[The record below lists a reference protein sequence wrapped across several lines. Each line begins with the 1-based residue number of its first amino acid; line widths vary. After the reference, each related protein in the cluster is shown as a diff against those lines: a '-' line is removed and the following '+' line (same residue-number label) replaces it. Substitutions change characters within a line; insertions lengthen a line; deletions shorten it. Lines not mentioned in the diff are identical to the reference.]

1 MVFIHGLYFGST
13 EELNLA
19 HVEGFLFEMFKDSG
33 LYPTTAH
40 SIRKSHHQS
49 AVSDHSDYDHDESS
63 TDETAES
70 YEKFTLD
77 DEDED
82 YEEEEEEEGD
92 NGNENEENQEIENSK
107 NEFDTNM
114 IEFES
119 NKEVVKAEKK
129 SIKDVD
135 LVKFEMDLSAVAQ
148 ANQLSAMSGSRRSQ
162 LVSVPVSFVRSIK
175 TSGCLDSE
183 LSMSLSSVNR
193 QKMCESFVRKAQKL
207 YRDHQMGSKTKTMS
221 VSALAGA
228 SKQVLATRSTK
239 SCREK
244 TCQRSC
250 CTPPRDVL
258 AKINEWMQ
266 MTQAIIERRNREIA
280 NKRLHT

>member
-1 MVFIHGLYFGST
+1 MFIHGLYFGST

-40 SIRKSHHQS
+40 SIRKNNLLS

-77 DEDED
+77 DDD
-82 YEEEEEEEGD
+82 YEEEEEEDDDDDD
-92 NGNENEENQEIENSK
+92 NENDENEEEIESK
-107 NEFDTNM
+107 LKNDD
-114 IEFES
+114 IIDFE
-119 NKEVVKAEKK
+119 NTKEVE
-129 SIKDVD
+129 D
-135 LVKFEMDLSAVAQ
+135 LVKFEKDLSAVAQ
-148 ANQLSAMSGSRRSQ
+148 ANQLSAMSGSRRSR

-207 YRDHQMGSKTKTMS
+207 YKDQQMGSKSTKTMTTS
-221 VSALAGA
+221 ISAFAGA
-228 SKQVLATRSTK
+228 SKQVIATRSTK

-258 AKINEWMQ
+258 AKINQWMQ

>member
-40 SIRKSHHQS
+40 SIRKSHHLS

-82 YEEEEEEEGD
+82 YEEEEDEND
-92 NGNENEENQEIENSK
+92 NENEENQEIENSK

-114 IEFES
+114 IEFEY
-119 NKEVVKAEKK
+119 NKEEVVKPEKK
-129 SIKDVD
+129 SIKDKD

-207 YRDHQMGSKTKTMS
+207 YREHQMGSKTMS
-221 VSALAGA
+221 VSAFAGA
-228 SKQVLATRSTK
+228 SKQVIATRSTK